1 MVIAVQSFR
10 VRGGRAQDVPGRAGV
25 GVDPETSALDSNG
38 VSKWPKHP
46 HAPGNES
53 DLRES
58 YMFPTKPSYLVHR
71 TVIAKCVLYMWYLKE
86 NKNRPYA
93 NELIAAVESPGING
107 GVLTFVWDCIRRASP
122 GSMEVFARR
131 LARHVLSLHKIWGRN
146 LSNST

>member
-46 HAPGNES
+46 HAPGNEN

-58 YMFPTKPSYLVHR
+58 YMFPNKPSYLVHR
-71 TVIAKCVLYMWYLKE
+71 TVIAKCVLHMWPGYLK
-86 NKNRPYA
+86 KKIK
-93 NELIAAVESPGING
+93 IAHRDWHMPVHWQGLRGFPHSHVSVRVLPVGIS
-107 GVLTFVWDCIRRASP
+107 VS
-122 GSMEVFARR
+122 
-131 LARHVLSLHKIWGRN
+131 H
-146 LSNST
+146 